1 MTWRVVVTGSE
12 CTGKTTLAREIA
24 ARLGAPCIAEASR
37 AYAEARGGVLSAAD
51 VGPIALLTIAAF
63 RAAQSEQAQAIVSDT
78 DLMSTMVYAREYYGS
93 CPAWI
98 EAECRAQL
106 ADVYLLCAP
115 DIPWVADGVRDR
127 PSAGARAE
135 MHEAFAQALRELGAR
150 VVPIEGSGELRI
162 ERAMSAVRT
171 AQSSVGATA

>member
-1 MTWRVVVTGSE
+1 LTWRVVVTGSE

-51 VGPIALLTIAAF
+51 VEPIALLTTAAF
-63 RAAQSEQAQAIVSDT
+63 RAAQSEQAQAIVCDT
-78 DLMSTMVYAREYYGS
+78 DLMSTMVYARAYYGS

-127 PSAGARAE
+127 PSAGARAA
-135 MHEAFAQALRELGAR
+135 MHDSFVRALRELGAR
-150 VVPIEGSGELRI
+150 VIPIEGAGELRI
-162 ERAMSAVRT
+162 ERAMAAVRA
-171 AQSSVGATA
+171 AQPSVGATA